1 MGEKQKSERSSE
13 KNFKKLL
20 KNLLTNGKESGIINR
35 LSQRNGT
42 EWHGGTPDRLKK
54 RKARH

>member
-1 MGEKQKSERSSE
+1 MKLR

-20 KNLLTNGKESGIINR
+20 KNPLTNRKESGIINR

-42 EWHGGTPDRLKK
+42 AWHGRTPDRL
-54 RKARH
+54 RNGMRGIDL